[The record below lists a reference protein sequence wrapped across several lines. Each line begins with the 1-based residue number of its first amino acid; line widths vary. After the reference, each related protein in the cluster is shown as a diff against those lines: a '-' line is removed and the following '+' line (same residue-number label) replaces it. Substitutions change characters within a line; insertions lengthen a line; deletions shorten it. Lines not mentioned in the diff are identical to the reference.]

1 MIKKQKWGLLGIG
14 LLLTAALFFSI
25 KKGKNQ
31 AAADGSVDGQETAVA
46 FIGNLS
52 ESATA
57 SGTIEAGRDATLS
70 LARAGIV
77 ETIETAVG
85 DVVSS
90 GDLLVQLET
99 AALERA
105 VLSAQ
110 ADVAIAQANLENGID
125 GASDAAIAAAQA
137 QLDSANARLNSV
149 INGATDEEIAASE
162 AAVKAAEA
170 RVWSASGNLSAT
182 NEVSDAD
189 ILAAQADLDAALE
202 AQESAHNIWVM
213 LADCEENA
221 DGTHSCTPSDSD
233 RMDSATQQAAAADA
247 QVALMQARLDNL
259 SNPDSNS
266 VASSQAGIASAS
278 AQYDAAVAR
287 HNALLADATEAEIA
301 SARADVASAESNL
314 HAVLDGA
321 TETEILI
328 LETRLAQAKT
338 GLAEAENALADAQLL
353 APFDGVVT
361 AVYLNEGEMA
371 TGRAMQIV
379 DNNSLEVVLSVD
391 EIDVGNVR
399 VGQEAVIT
407 LETWPDVEIESVVT
421 AVAPSAA
428 ANNNGIIAYD
438 VHLSLGAHDLPIL
451 VGMTANADLI
461 TANREDVLLV
471 PNATLTAD
479 RENGTYSV
487 NLVTTGADGERVITA
502 VEVTVGL
509 QDNQYSQITS
519 GIVEGDELLVGELVV
534 PIETFNGPPR
544 R

>member
-1 MIKKQKWGLLGIG
+1 MIKKQKWVLLGIG
-14 LLLTAALFFSI
+14 LLLATALFISI
-25 KKGKNQ
+25 RKGQNQ
-31 AAADGSVDGQETAVA
+31 ATADESVDGQETAVA

-70 LARAGIV
+70 LAQSGIV
-77 ETIETAVG
+77 KTIETAVG

-110 ADVAIAQANLENGID
+110 ADIAIAQANLDNGMD
-125 GASDAAIAAAQA
+125 GASDTAIAAAQA
-137 QLDSANARLNSV
+137 QLDSANARLNRT

-162 AAVKAAEA
+162 AAVRAAEA
-170 RVWSASGNLSAT
+170 KIWSASGNLSAI
-182 NEVSDAD
+182 NEVSSSD
-189 ILAAQADLDAALE
+189 ILAAQADLDAALD

-213 LADCEENA
+213 LADCEEDA

-233 RMDSATQQAAAADA
+233 RMDSATQQVAAANA
-247 QVALMQARLDNL
+247 QVALMQARLDDL

-301 SARADVASAESNL
+301 SAKADVASAESNL
-314 HAVLDGA
+314 HAVLDGT
-321 TETEILI
+321 TETEMLV
-328 LETRLAQAKT
+328 LETRLAQAQT
-338 GLAEAENALADAQLL
+338 GLAEAENALTDAQLL

-371 TGRAMQIV
+371 AGRAIQIV

-399 VGQEAVIT
+399 VGQEAIIT
-407 LETWPDVEIESVVT
+407 LETWPDVEIESAVT

-471 PNATLTAD
+471 PNSTLTAD

-487 NLVTTGADGERVITA
+487 NLVTAGADGERMITA

-509 QDNQYSQITS
+509 QDNQYSQITG
-519 GIVEGDELLVGELVV
+519 GIVEGDELLIGELTV
-534 PIETFNGPPR
+534 PIETFDGPPR